1 MARLRSSLLG
11 LFVIG
16 ALVAVGCGDD
26 PATTKPSKGSGSDD
40 DDDDD
45 TATSKKDA
53 GKDAGKATDAGKKDA
68 GAAVATV
75 ECGSKTCKGTAA
87 MPPIP
92 ASMPC
97 CFDEEEELCSAF
109 PLTGG
114 TVCPAPAVL
123 NEDCPTVTI
132 LGSTPKACCTA
143 DNHCGIDATSFGMGC
158 ADLASP
164 QLASI
169 PGVTLPPA
177 QTCDGVLLEPA
188 NPAPIDAGKP
198 ATGGDAGKADAGA
211 ATDAGKVDAGKVDA
225 GKVDAGKTDAGR

>member
-11 LFVIG
+11 IFVIG
-16 ALVAVGCGDD
+16 ALLGTACGED
-26 PATTKPSKGSGSDD
+26 PAPAPSKNNNDDD

-45 TATSKKDA
+45 TTSKKDA

-97 CFDEEEELCSAF
+97 CFNEEEEVCSAF

-164 QLASI
+164 TLAML

-177 QTCDGVLLEPA
+177 QTCDGELLEPVT
-188 NPAPIDAGKP
+188 PQPTVDAGKP
-198 ATGGDAGKADAGA
+198 ATGADAGKSDAGTSTATDAGKADAGKA
-211 ATDAGKVDAGKVDA
+211 DAGK
-225 GKVDAGKTDAGR
+225 